1 MKIEEREESIKW
13 SFRRVGEM
21 NGLEK
26 CIMYVGRNVSFWPP
40 GS

>member
-26 CIMYVGRNVSFWPP
+26 CIILAPWKLVIMNLK
-40 GS
+40 